1 MKIKSED
8 KRVDALVVELTKHY
22 MEMIKLLKEAKA
34 MPDSDNQKSVLI
46 MVRTR
51 LKDNIAKELKK
62 LVDEEKSEVV

>member
-1 MKIKSED
+1 
-8 KRVDALVVELTKHY
+8 
-22 MEMIKLLKEAKA
+22 MEMIELIKEAKA
-34 MPDSDNQKSVLI
+34 MPDSDKQKSVLI